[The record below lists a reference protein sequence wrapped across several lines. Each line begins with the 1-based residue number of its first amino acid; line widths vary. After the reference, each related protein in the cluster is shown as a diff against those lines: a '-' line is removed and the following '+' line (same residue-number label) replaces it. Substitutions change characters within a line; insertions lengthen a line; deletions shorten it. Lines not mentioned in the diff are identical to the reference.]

1 MWKTKT
7 FKTIEA
13 RDSWLQ
19 KHDGFIQFD
28 EIYVN
33 NAYGIEYRYLRSIF
47 N

>member
-19 KHDGFIQFD
+19 KHDGLIQFD

-33 NAYGIEYRYLRSIF
+33 NAYGIEYRYLRRVY
-47 N
+47 